1 MMNEELSP
9 IQRVL
14 LDTFKAFAKI
24 CKENDIKYFAASGT
38 LLGAIR
44 HKGFI
49 PWDDD
54 IDVFL
59 LRKDYEKLLSLK
71 EKLKNTDYRVADFH
85 DDGYPYPFAKFY
97 DSTKTF
103 WEYKQFPFIMGPFID
118 LFPLDES
125 DNHNKEH
132 EKLNDD
138 IQAAFWVY
146 RKSISHQTW
155 SEILKDFVTLN
166 GFEGPVKLVKKLFY
180 APQKK
185 RFYRQV
191 VKCDKKICSV
201 KGKYYKPYWDVKHI
215 QYPKEWFGEVIAVP
229 FEDTEMMVPNGYH
242 EILTYIYKDYMT
254 PPSTHSRSGHHTAYY
269 MNLERKVDVDEILKE
284 KKNEVLDKKPMPL
297 SVIWDEIKHWK
308 GFN

>member
-1 MMNEELSP
+1 MNENLSP
-9 IQRVL
+9 IQKVL
-14 LDTFKAFAKI
+14 LETFKAFAKI
-24 CKENDIKYFAASGT
+24 CKENNIKYFAASGT

-59 LRKDYEKLLSLK
+59 LRKDYEKLLSMK
-71 EKLKNTDYRVADFH
+71 ECLEDTNYRVADFH

-125 DNHNKEH
+125 DDHNQEH

-138 IQAAFWVY
+138 IHAAFWVY

-155 SEILKDFVTLN
+155 SEIFKDIVTLN
-166 GFEGPVKLVKKLFY
+166 GFEGPVKLVKKMFY
-180 APQKK
+180 APQRQ
-185 RFYRQV
+185 RFYKRVERCYQR
-191 VKCDKKICSV
+191 ICSV
-201 KGKYYKPYWDVKHI
+201 KGAYYKPYWDVKHI
-215 QYPKEWFGEVIAVP
+215 QYPKDWFAQAIAVP
-229 FEDTEMMVPNGYH
+229 FEDTEIFVPNGYH
-242 EILTYIYKDYMT
+242 EILTYIYNDYMT
-254 PPSTHSRSGHHTAYY
+254 PPPAPCRSGHHTAFY
-269 MNLERKVDVDEILKE
+269 MNLERRVGIEEILRGE
-284 KKNEVLDKKPMPL
+284 KDEKQEKNSMPL
-297 SVIWDEIKHWK
+297 SVIWDELKHWK

>member
-1 MMNEELSP
+1 MNNELSP
-9 IQRVL
+9 IQQVL
-14 LDTFKAFAKI
+14 LETFKAFASI
-24 CKENDIKYFAASGT
+24 CMENDIKYYAASGT

-59 LRKDYEKLLSLK
+59 LRKDYDKLLSLK
-71 EKLKNTDYRVADFH
+71 EELKNSAYRVADFH

-97 DSTKTF
+97 DNTKTF
-103 WEYKQFPFIMGPFID
+103 WEYEQFPYIIGPFID

-125 DNHNKEH
+125 DNNMDH

-138 IQAAFWVY
+138 IHAAFWVY
-146 RKSISHQTW
+146 RKALSHQTW
-155 SEILKDFVTLN
+155 SEIFKDIVTLN
-166 GFEGPVKLVKKLFY
+166 GLEGPIKLVKKVFY

-185 RFYRQV
+185 RFYRHV
-191 VKCDKKICSV
+191 EKLYHEICMV
-201 KGKYYKPYWDVKHI
+201 RGNYYKPYWDVKHI
-215 QYPKEWFGEVIAVP
+215 QYPKEWFSGAISVP
-229 FEDTEMMVPNGYH
+229 FEDTEMLVPNGYH

-254 PPSTHSRSGHHTAYY
+254 PPPTHSRSGHHTAYY
-269 MNLERKVDVDEILKE
+269 MNLERKVGIEEILREKKDEIQE
-284 KKNEVLDKKPMPL
+284 KNSMTL
-297 SVIWDEIKHWK
+297 SVIWDELKHWK

>member
-1 MMNEELSP
+1 MNENLSP
-9 IQRVL
+9 IQKVL
-14 LDTFKAFAKI
+14 LETFKAFAKI
-24 CKENDIKYFAASGT
+24 CKENNIKYFAASGT

-59 LRKDYEKLLSLK
+59 LRKDYEKLLSMK
-71 EKLKNTDYRVADFH
+71 ECLEDTNYRVADFH

-125 DNHNKEH
+125 DDHNQEH

-138 IQAAFWVY
+138 IHAAFWAY

-155 SEILKDFVTLN
+155 SEIFKDIVTLN

-180 APQKK
+180 APQRQ
-185 RFYRQV
+185 RFYKRVERCYQR
-191 VKCDKKICSV
+191 ICSV
-201 KGKYYKPYWDVKHI
+201 KGAYYKPYWDVKHI
-215 QYPKEWFGEVIAVP
+215 QYPKDWFAQAIAVP
-229 FEDTEMMVPNGYH
+229 FEDTEIFVPSGYH
-242 EILTYIYKDYMT
+242 EILTYIYRDYIT
-254 PPSTHSRSGHHTAYY
+254 PPPTHSRSGHHTAYY
-269 MNLERKVDVDEILKE
+269 MNLERKVGIEEILRE
-284 KKNEVLDKKPMPL
+284 EKNEKQEKNSMPL
-297 SVIWDEIKHWK
+297 SVIWDELKHWK

>member
-1 MMNEELSP
+1 MNENLSP

-14 LDTFKAFAKI
+14 LDTFKAFAKV
-24 CKENDIKYFAASGT
+24 CKENDIKYYAASGT

-44 HKGFI
+44 HNGFI

-59 LRKDYEKLLSLK
+59 LRNDYEKLLSLK
-71 EKLKNTDYRVADFH
+71 EWLKDSNYRVADFH
-85 DDGYPYPFAKFY
+85 DEGYPYPFAKFY

-125 DNHNKEH
+125 DDHNEEH

-138 IQAAFWVY
+138 IHAAFWVY

-155 SEILKDFVTLN
+155 SEIFKDIVTFN
-166 GFEGPVKLVKKLFY
+166 GFEGETNLVKKIFY
-180 APQKK
+180 VPQKK
-185 RFYRQV
+185 RFYKRVEECYQR
-191 VKCDKKICSV
+191 ICSV
-201 KGKYYKPYWDVKHI
+201 KGSYYKPYWDVKHI
-215 QYPKEWFGEVIAVP
+215 QYPKNWFAQAVAVP
-229 FEDTEMMVPNGYH
+229 FEDTEILVPNGYH
-242 EILTYIYKDYMT
+242 EILTYLYKDYMT
-254 PPSTHSRSGHHTAYY
+254 PPPTHARSGHHTAFY
-269 MNLERKVDVDEILKE
+269 MNLERRVGKDEILKE
-284 KKNEVLDKKPMPL
+284 KKDEVLEKKPMSL

-308 GFN
+308 GFD